1 MDYSSINFFK
11 FLIPEYRNQ
20 YKSHVLP
27 NITPGLSSNEP
38 HKKLENFFYE
48 WHYMKK
54 TVWCF
59 STINSNNDILWN
71 MTLTHV

>member
-27 NITPGLSSNEP
+27 NITPWFIQQWTPQEAGEFLLWVALYE
-38 HKKLENFFYE
+38 KDCMVFFY
-48 WHYMKK
+48 YK
-54 TVWCF
+54 
-59 STINSNNDILWN
+59 
-71 MTLTHV
+71 